1 MIKAVI
7 VDDELIAAST
17 LQQMIERYMPQINQL
32 RIATDFENAVSLINS
47 FKPQLVFLDVVMP
60 PKTGFEILALLKERQ
75 FEVIFTTAHNEYAV
89 QAIRFSALDYLLKPI
104 DAGELKA
111 AITRF
116 EEKHKTKTD
125 KEALYENLLS
135 NLQLKEELNFKLAI
149 PTLEKTWFISPQE
162 LVRCEGESNYTWF
175 YLTGNR
181 KILASRT
188 MKEYAEILMN
198 HHFIRI
204 HKSHLVNKKFI
215 DYFSNEG
222 AVVMK
227 DKLKLP
233 VSRQRKEMVLSI
245 LKGN

>member
-32 RIATDFENAVSLINS
+32 RIATDFENAVNLINS

-245 LKGN
+245 LKGK

>member
-245 LKGN
+245 LKGK